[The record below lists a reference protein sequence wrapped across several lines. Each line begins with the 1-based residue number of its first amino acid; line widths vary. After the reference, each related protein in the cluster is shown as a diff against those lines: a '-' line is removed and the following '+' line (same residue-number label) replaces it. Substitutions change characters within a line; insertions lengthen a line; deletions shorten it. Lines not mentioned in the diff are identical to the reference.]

1 MPCATL
7 SAQSQAPARVVSAVY
22 SAEDLAAL
30 LDISKRQVW
39 RLRDSGSLPGQ
50 IRLGSSVRW
59 SRVAVD
65 QWIAAGCPRPKH
77 QKV

>member
-1 MPCATL
+1 MSSAT
-7 SAQSQAPARVVSAVY
+7 STSSQAPARVVSAVY

-39 RLRDSGSLPGQ
+39 RLRDSGSLPNHIRIGQ
-50 IRLGSSVRW
+50 AVRW
-59 SRVAVD
+59 SRVVVD
-65 QWIAAGCPRPKH
+65 QWIAAGCPRPKQ